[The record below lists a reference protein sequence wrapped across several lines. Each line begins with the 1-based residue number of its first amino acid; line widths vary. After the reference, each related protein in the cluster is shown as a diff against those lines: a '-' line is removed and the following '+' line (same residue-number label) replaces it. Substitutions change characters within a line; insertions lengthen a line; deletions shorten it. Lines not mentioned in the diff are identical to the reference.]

1 MHIVFFGDQRLE
13 GLVDLYDRI
22 ISVGHTLEFYII
34 EDATTQELGRAAY
47 AHHLLFPADYLI
59 LIPGALDL
67 FSWDD
72 DVQLYLPLYSSVEAA
87 VAAMSALFD
96 NILLDLLTV
105 PAVCRLSIADMV
117 GLDTILWE
125 DTPGDTAIQEWLN
138 SAIPR
143 INLEA
148 DRINAWIRT
157 PNLPLARRI
166 HMSRPTVDGVLLVT
180 DYRALP
186 DGYTPG
192 RRLCRRWA
200 RVLADFLD
208 QITDDHRRN

>member
-1 MHIVFFGDQRLE
+1 M
-13 GLVDLYDRI
+13 DLYDRI
-22 ISVGHTLEFYII
+22 IPVGHTLEFYII
-34 EDATTQELGRAAY
+34 EDATTQELGGAAY

-105 PAVCRLSIADMV
+105 PTVCRLSIVDMV

-148 DRINAWIRT
+148 ARINAWIRT

-186 DGYTPG
+186 DSYTPG

-208 QITDDHRRN
+208 QITDDQRRN

>member
-1 MHIVFFGDQRLE
+1 M
-13 GLVDLYDRI
+13 DLYDSI
-22 ISVGHTLEFYII
+22 IPVGHTLEFYII
-34 EDATTQELGRAAY
+34 EDATTQELGGAAY

-105 PAVCRLSIADMV
+105 PTVCRLSIADMV

>member
-1 MHIVFFGDQRLE
+1 MDF
-13 GLVDLYDRI
+13 YDRI
-22 ISVGHTLEFYII
+22 IPVGHTLEFYII
-34 EDATTQELGRAAY
+34 EDATTRELGGAAY
-47 AHHLLFPADYLI
+47 AHHLLFPQDYLI
-59 LIPGALDL
+59 LVPGARDL
-67 FSWDD
+67 FSWDN

-87 VAAMSALFD
+87 VAAMSALVD
-96 NILLDLLTV
+96 TILLDLLTV

-117 GLDTILWE
+117 GLDTVLWE

-143 INLEA
+143 KNQEA
-148 DRINAWIRT
+148 DRINAWIQT
-157 PNLPLARRI
+157 PNVPLAGRI
-166 HMSRPTVDGVLLVT
+166 HMSRPTVDGVLLAT

-186 DGYTPG
+186 DGNTPG

-208 QITDDHRRN
+208 QVADDHRRN

>member
-1 MHIVFFGDQRLE
+1 M
-13 GLVDLYDRI
+13 DLYDRI
-22 ISVGHTLEFYII
+22 IPVGHTLEFYII

-47 AHHLLFPADYLI
+47 AHHLLFPTDYLI

-72 DVQLYLPLYSSVEAA
+72 NVQLYLPLYSSVEAA

-105 PAVCRLSIADMV
+105 PTVCRLSIADIV

-148 DRINAWIRT
+148 DRVNAWIRT

-208 QITDDHRRN
+208 QITDDHRHN